1 MKLSII
7 LMLLVAVTGCG
18 REELSEGRMQ
28 DVGYSEGYAA
38 GFNAKCGKAMLTQPK
53 SDDKTYQLYFK
64 LGYADGK
71 EACEKEN

>member
-1 MKLSII
+1 VKLSII
-7 LMLLVAVTGCG
+7 PILLVAVTGCG

-38 GFNAKCGKAMLTQPK
+38 GYNVTCGKAMLSQAK
-53 SDDKTYQLYFK
+53 SADKTYQLYFK